1 MTDDDLGPDGDQP
14 WIKDSGHRDWLASDA
29 LRQLDFFRPSLRGDG
44 GFDVLDRAG
53 RPLPGPQELHTT
65 TRLVH
70 SFALAHAAGA
80 PGCEDIIDA
89 GLGFLWRRHRDAQ
102 HGGYAWAVAAE
113 GFADDTKLAYGHVF
127 VLLAAASARQV
138 GHPDAE
144 QIGRAHV

>member
-1 MTDDDLGPDGDQP
+1 MNDDAPGSDTDRP
-14 WIKDSGHRDWLASDA
+14 WISDPGHRDWLATDA
-29 LRQLDFFRPSLRGDG
+29 LRQLDFFRASLRGDG

-89 GLGFLWRRHRDAQ
+89 GLGFLWRRHRDPQ
-102 HGGYAWAVAAE
+102 H
-113 GFADDTKLAYGHVF
+113 LSLIH
-127 VLLAAASARQV
+127 
-138 GHPDAE
+138 
-144 QIGRAHV
+144 I